1 MSTVL
6 YKLSS
11 CLTDTH
17 FILMLLSIGNAY
29 VSLSLSLLSNLPI
42 HVSSPSL
49 TRLISFNDDL
59 R

>member
-11 CLTDTH
+11 CLTGTH

-29 VSLSLSLLSNLPI
+29 VSLSRSSLLSNLPI

-49 TRLISFNDDL
+49 TRLISFNDL